1 MGAFPSAA
9 NQLRPPADPLSEY
22 AKALSIKSMIGQ
34 QQSQVLGQQA
44 LGQENQLRQQQIN
57 DQQATTAAM
66 HEWDGKSYDD
76 LLPLIVKHGGSSQA
90 VIGLKNVILGQQ
102 EKLSNIAKNDA
113 ETGAK
118 NLETAQKKNDMLL
131 GHLNALPDPS
141 DPNFINALQT
151 EKNAAL
157 AGGYLDK
164 QHADM
169 IDQLASTNDPQRIGP
184 ALDMFKKSLLGQKE
198 QFDQAMKERDVA
210 AKEIKEIPGT
220 GMFYNTRT
228 QEVTSPAGLRM
239 PFPQM
244 EAVAAAALGKK
255 SAGEP
260 ISADEEK
267 AIAGVKAIKTMVPAF
282 NFNLQA
288 GGLQGQQVSP
298 AQKATSDAILEGR
311 MSPPGSFALRTPY
324 WQAVM
329 GDVFQRD
336 PQWSEQRAQIRKD
349 FTVGKHSTEINAI
362 NTAMGHVG
370 VLGDAIDALNNNDIK
385 ALNRIANF
393 VGVQTGKDNVT
404 TFNTIVHR
412 VGPEIAKAYIGAG
425 GSAGERGSDE
435 KDFDPS
441 LGPQQLKSNVGITAK
456 LLRSKIGALEN
467 QWNQNKSDSM
477 PSFQDRFI
485 TPEAKA
491 QLDKWAPQGTAGV
504 IYARDPQG
512 VLHQAKEGTPVPEG
526 WKQEKAPQ

>member
-198 QFDQAMKERDVA
+198 QFDQAMKERDTA
-210 AKEIKEIPGT
+210 SKEWKDFPGIGAMVNSRTGEVRDVSGGVMTPAQLESKYVNLQTQIAQGGKLSDADSAFIKG
-220 GMFYNTRT
+220 Y
-228 QEVTSPAGLRM
+228 
-239 PFPQM
+239 
-244 EAVAAAALGKK
+244 
-255 SAGEP
+255 
-260 ISADEEK
+260 EK
-267 AIAGVKAIKTMVPAF
+267 MKTLVPMF
-282 NFNLQA
+282 NFNLA
-288 GGLQGQQVSP
+288 GGATGGLDQAAIDQQAEKYFQTGQLPPVGRSAAGLALSRQIMERASQIHPGESLAAGSAAYHANTASLKALQSNLDQVS
-298 AQKATSDAILEGR
+298 AFEQTAVKNLDMFTGLARKAIDSGVPLVNA
-311 MSPPGSFALRTPY
+311 PLRTAANLLGSSD
-324 WQAVM
+324 QANFNAARQV
-329 GDVFQRD
+329 
-336 PQWSEQRAQIRKD
+336 
-349 FTVGKHSTEINAI
+349 AI
-362 NTAMGHVG
+362 N
-370 VLGDAIDALNNNDIK
+370 
-385 ALNRIANF
+385 
-393 VGVQTGKDNVT
+393 
-404 TFNTIVHR
+404 
-412 VGPEIAKAYIGAG
+412 EIAKVTSSPGLSGQLSDTARREVADFIPQSATVGQILHLADTLKQDMANRRMSYQDQIGQIKGRLGQTGAAG
-425 GSAGERGSDE
+425 GGGVKTLTQSQIEQAA
-435 KDFDPS
+435 KDH
-441 LGPQQLKSNVGITAK
+441 NVSIEEAT
-456 LLRSKIGALEN
+456 R
-467 QWNQNKSDSM
+467 Q
-477 PSFQDRFI
+477 
-485 TPEAKA
+485 AKA
-491 QLDKWAPQGTAGV
+491 AGYEV
-504 IYARDPQG
+504 KP
-512 VLHQAKEGTPVPEG
+512 
-526 WKQEKAPQ
+526 